1 MTTFNINTHFPS
13 STGKVDF
20 VSADAANLASH
31 MSHCANSRSRFFA
44 LHSTLQFTHLMVCSH
59 LVTVAALVAIS
70 LSLITLA

>member
-13 STGKVDF
+13 PVGGIDF
-20 VSADAANLASH
+20 VSADTANLASH
-31 MSHCANSRSRFFA
+31 MSHCAHSRSRFFTFHA
-44 LHSTLQFTHLMVCSH
+44 TLQSTGVMVCSH